1 MQVIQYL
8 QMLPGKITGSKPK
21 RNWNDTQRFDLDGKW
36 QQRENTIQVQGEV
49 RKKNKKLQKTI
60 W

>member
-1 MQVIQYL
+1 
-8 QMLPGKITGSKPK
+8 MLPGKITGFKPK

-36 QQRENTIQVQGEV
+36 QQRENTIQVQEEV
-49 RKKNKKLQKTI
+49 REKNQKLQKSI